1 MGTVPSTVQSESRR
15 TERIVLLVLFLA
27 LFVGTAD
34 NQIMGPLLPVL
45 AKYFNTTP
53 GEFGRVV
60 TVYSICAAIAAL
72 MTGIASDLRGQ
83 AWFLKGA
90 MALFAASAIATSFAQ
105 SAQIFTIL
113 RGLTGI
119 SAGVISSCT
128 ISYAADY
135 FPYKERGRAMGIIM
149 ASYFAASTL
158 GVVGLGILADHAG
171 WPASYRVI
179 AATAFITFALF
190 VTLMP
195 KHYPAAESEEAT
207 VDQTSA
213 LVRPATIA
221 MFLLAFMVSG
231 GLTTFLVYIG
241 AYLSQ
246 TFHRTT
252 SEIALVF
259 VIGGVPA
266 VIGAPVA
273 GKIADKIGKRPLIII
288 GNLVM
293 AATFAMIPRLG
304 WGVLLFALF
313 GVASLAAGLRHGP
326 FQAFSTAVIG
336 RNRRALLVAIRN
348 VCSQLGIASG
358 ALVGGTLYNKAEGF
372 NLVALFCAGLTLF
385 ACVPVLIVKEPNQ
398 DG

>member
-1 MGTVPSTVQSESRR
+1 MGTVLTTSQPESRR
-15 TERIVLLVLFLA
+15 SERVVLLVLFLA

-45 AKYFNTTP
+45 SKAFGTTP

-72 MTGIASDLRGQ
+72 TTGLAADLRGQ

-90 MALFAASAIATSFAQ
+90 MALFAASAVATSFA
-105 SAQIFTIL
+105 SSEQIFTVL

-149 ASYFAASTL
+149 SSYFAACTL
-158 GVVGLGILADHAG
+158 GVVGLGVLADRTS
-171 WPASYRVI
+171 WPVAYQAI
-179 AATAFITFALF
+179 AITAFITVTLF

-195 KHYPAAESEEAT
+195 KHHPSTDTQDTAS
-207 VDQTSA
+207 DCKGA
-213 LVRPATIA
+213 LIRPATIA
-221 MFLLAFMVSG
+221 IFLLAFMVSG
-231 GLTTFLVYIG
+231 GLTTYLVYIG

-273 GKIADKIGKRPLIII
+273 GKIADKIGKRPLIIL

-293 AATFAMIPRLG
+293 AVTFWLIPHLQ
-304 WGVLLFALF
+304 WGALLYVVF
-313 GVASLAAGLRHGP
+313 GLASLAAGLRHGP

-348 VCSQLGIASG
+348 VCSQLGIAFG
-358 ALVGGTLYNKAEGF
+358 ALVGGTLYNKTEGF
-372 NLVALFCAGLTLF
+372 TLVALFCAGLTLC
-385 ACVPVLIVKEPNQ
+385 ACVPVMLVKEPNQ

>member
-1 MGTVPSTVQSESRR
+1 MGTVLTTSQPESRR
-15 TERIVLLVLFLA
+15 AERIVLLVLFLA

-45 AKYFNTTP
+45 AKSFGKTA

-60 TVYSICAAIAAL
+60 TVYSLCAAVAAL
-72 MTGIASDLRGQ
+72 MTGLAADLRGQ

-90 MALFAASAIATSFAQ
+90 MALFAASAISTSFAP
-105 SAQIFTIL
+105 SAPVFTIL

-149 ASYFAASTL
+149 SSYFAACTL
-158 GVVGLGILADHAG
+158 GVVGLGILADRAG
-171 WPASYRVI
+171 WPAGYQAI

-195 KHYPAAESEEAT
+195 RHYPAADPQEDCTEGS
-207 VDQTSA
+207 VA

-266 VIGAPVA
+266 VIGAPIA
-273 GKIADKIGKRPLIII
+273 GKIADKIGKRPLIIL

-293 AATFAMIPRLG
+293 AVTFGLIPRLR
-304 WGVLLFALF
+304 WGFLLFALF
-313 GVASLAAGLRHGP
+313 GIASLAAGLRHGP

-336 RNRRALLVAIRN
+336 RHRRALLVAVRN

-358 ALVGGTLYNKAEGF
+358 ALLGGTLYNKPGGF
-372 NLVALFCAGLTLF
+372 TLVALFCAGLTLA
-385 ACVPVLIVKEPNQ
+385 ACVPVMIVKEPNQ